1 MHTFLHTLLHLLTGF
16 RNILL
21 QCDPCHHRYLLD
33 IEERGKINHLN
44 QHACMTVFILLLPF
58 AKTRHLPFANG
69 NALDVLGIYAII
81 SAFDSPPTLHSWI
94 NKNGLGS

>member
-1 MHTFLHTLLHLLTGF
+1 MERQVKLTAKYEQLHLRSFFSSPSPLYLGLLGLHTFLHTLLHLLTGF

-33 IEERGKINHLN
+33 TEERGKINHLN
-44 QHACMTVFILLLPF
+44 QYAYITVFILLLPF

-69 NALDVLGIYAII
+69 
-81 SAFDSPPTLHSWI
+81 
-94 NKNGLGS
+94 